1 MLTRD
6 KLTVVQWQAVRNTPH
21 HIVIAVSAVGG
32 SVLDEML
39 ERNAGLQGIVD
50 GMHSTHPLVRDIAN
64 SVHIMEAQD
73 DVRAWFYKLAETQR
87 TPATLQDKAV
97 ESLQQ
102 ALDALSTLG
111 GVDDLLH
118 YGEFVMATASR
129 VARAAREGD
138 LFGIGGELVSRGERA
153 FLQRLYDLVK
163 ARQR

>member
-6 KLTVVQWQAVRNTPH
+6 KLTVVDWHAVRNTPH
-21 HIVIAVSAVGG
+21 HIVLAVSAVGG

-50 GMHSTHPLVRDIAN
+50 GMHSTHPLVRDIAI
-64 SVHIMEAQD
+64 SLHIMEAQD
-73 DVRAWFYKLAETQR
+73 DVRAWYYTLDEAQR

-97 ESLQQ
+97 DSLQQ
-102 ALDALSTLG
+102 ALDALATLG
-111 GVDDLLH
+111 GADDLLH

-138 LFGIGGELVSRGERA
+138 LFGIGGELVSRGERD

>member
-6 KLTVVQWQAVRNTPH
+6 KLTAVQWRAVRNTPH

-64 SVHIMEAQD
+64 SVHIMEAQE
-73 DVRAWFYKLAETQR
+73 DVRAWYYTLDEAQR
-87 TPATLQDKAV
+87 TPARLQERAV
-97 ESLQQ
+97 ESLGQ
-102 ALDALSTLG
+102 ALDTLETLG
-111 GVDDLLH
+111 GTDDVLH
-118 YGEFVMATASR
+118 YSEFVMATASR